1 MLLFARE
8 IALANGIMPSPG
20 CINNLTGA
28 LPFRFGSAG
37 SLTLAQVLLSPVQL
51 THRSTKPKGNCTYDR
66 EKTSV
71 HCPAFSL
78 CAGTFQRRREKYSQK
93 AGNSRHG
100 TGGNVARPRGLE
112 VTGPL
117 LWPRWKGACT
127 ARYIHLCEGGPGRD
141 ESEICG

>member
-20 CINNLTGA
+20 CINTLTGA

-51 THRSTKPKGNCTYDR
+51 THRSTKLKGNCTYDR

-93 AGNSRHG
+93 AGNSRHR
-100 TGGNVARPRGLE
+100 TGGNVARSGRLDGA
-112 VTGPL
+112 GPV
-117 LWPRWKGACT
+117 LWSGRKGTCT
-127 ARYIHLCEGGPGRD
+127 AGHIHLR
-141 ESEICG
+141 